1 MELLKDCIL
10 KQVSIDTASLEMI
23 LSMFA
28 SEELKKGDYF
38 LQSGTVCRKMA
49 FIETGYLRMYDIADG
64 KEITLWIGSSGK
76 FITSISSYVFQ
87 TGSIWNIQA
96 LTDCKLH
103 VITKEKHILLGEQE
117 PKWLE
122 FDNLLLAR
130 SFALLEQ
137 GAFAHLHTTAQQRFD
152 ALMKNEPDLF
162 LNVPQ
167 QHIASMLGIA
177 PESLS
182 RLRKNLARSNS

>member
-1 MELLKDCIL
+1 MELLKDCIS
-10 KQVSIDTASLEMI
+10 KQVSIDKESLENI
-23 LSMFA
+23 LSMFEV
-28 SEELKKGDYF
+28 EELKKSDYF
-38 LQSGTVCRKMA
+38 LHSGNVCRKMA
-49 FIETGYLRMYDIADG
+49 FIETGYLRMYDFADG
-64 KEITLWIGSSGK
+64 REITLWIGSGGK

-87 TGSIWNIQA
+87 TGSMWNIQA

-103 VITKEKHILLGEQE
+103 VITKEKHLRLGEME

-137 GAFAHLHTTAQQRFD
+137 GAFAHLHTTAKERFD
-152 ALMKNEPDLF
+152 ALMKNEPELF

-182 RLRKNLARSNS
+182 RLRKNLSKSIS

>member
-1 MELLKDCIL
+1 MELLKDCIS
-10 KQVSIDTASLEMI
+10 KQVSINTASLEKI
-23 LSMFA
+23 LTVF
-28 SEELKKGDYF
+28 ETVEIKKGDFF
-38 LQSGTVCRKMA
+38 LQSGTVCKKMA
-49 FIETGYLRMYDIADG
+49 FIVTGYLRMYDTVDG

-76 FITSISSYVFQ
+76 FITSISSYVFL
-87 TGSIWNIQA
+87 TNSLWNIQA

-103 VITKEKHILLGEQE
+103 VITKEKHLHLAETE

-137 GAFAHLHTTAQQRFD
+137 GAFAHLHSTAQERYD
-152 ALMKNEPDLF
+152 ELMKNEPELF
-162 LNVPQ
+162 LNVPH

-182 RLRKNLARSNS
+182 RLRKNSNKKIS

>member
-1 MELLKDCIL
+1 MELLIDCISN
-10 KQVSIDTASLEMI
+10 QVSVDKASLENI
-23 LSMFA
+23 LSMF
-28 SEELKKGDYF
+28 EMFEVKKGDYF
-38 LQSGTVCRKMA
+38 LKSGTVCRKMA
-49 FIETGYLRMYDIADG
+49 FIETGYLRMYDIVDG
-64 KEITLWIGSSGK
+64 KEITLWIGSGGK

-87 TGSIWNIQA
+87 TSSLWNIQA

-103 VITKEKHILLGEQE
+103 VITKEKHLRLGEME

-137 GAFAHLHTTAQQRFD
+137 GAFAHLHTTAQERFD
-152 ALMKNEPDLF
+152 ALMKNEPELF

-182 RLRKNLARSNS
+182 RLRKNLTKSIS